1 MRYCIFFFFFFF
13 FFLLYEKEKDTC
25 YVMLCNGRSKLK
37 LIFLIGEHLNGHYI
51 YAVSSLDAETL
62 KKYHSFTEKNN
73 HTLKISTTLS
83 FNPQAFRSKK
93 HSSPHH
99 FIPPTPSSRPS
110 SFTKLK
116 NHPSLLIRSQ
126 PVIHPGRVSRIP
138 LPLPLIHPSTPSFT
152 LKSILR
158 LVKIR

>member
-1 MRYCIFFFFFFF
+1 
-13 FFLLYEKEKDTC
+13 
-25 YVMLCNGRSKLK
+25 MLCNGRSKLK

-93 HSSPHH
+93 T
-99 FIPPTPSSRPS
+99 FIPLSLHTTHPIQTSILIQCTR
-110 SFTKLK
+110 KA
-116 NHPSLLIRSQ
+116 NHPSSIIHSQ
-126 PVIHPGRVSRIP
+126 SSIPVELHAPHYQTLSYIP
-138 LPLPLIHPSTPSFT
+138 PHLHSYPNQCY
-152 LKSILR
+152 
-158 LVKIR
+158 VW